1 MKKKIAIA
9 LYLITIL
16 ICGWIIINYVKYVD
30 ISSNKTDWY
39 VMDAKHKVSER
50 TDINNY
56 EKELLKNQID
66 QNRKNEKNIAKH
78 RFSNSISCFCF
89 DCHTTSL
96 VSFYFPNPK

>member
-66 QNRKNEKNIAKH
+66 QT
-78 RFSNSISCFCF
+78 SCM
-89 DCHTTSL
+89 TIKTKAT
-96 VSFYFPNPK
+96 N